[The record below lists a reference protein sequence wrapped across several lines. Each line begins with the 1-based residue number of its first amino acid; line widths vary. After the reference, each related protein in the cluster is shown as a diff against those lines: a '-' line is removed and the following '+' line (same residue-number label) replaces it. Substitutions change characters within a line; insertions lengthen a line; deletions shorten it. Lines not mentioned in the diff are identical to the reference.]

1 MKKSPIS
8 PEILNPTIEV
18 ILAFLRFLKLTNMVL
33 VFCFSKNPPKS
44 ARSSANEKRCLN
56 LVKNAHF
63 PSYFQIK
70 MKILP
75 VGSA

>member
-1 MKKSPIS
+1 MIYVTLEHSFRLC
-8 PEILNPTIEV
+8 ILSV
-18 ILAFLRFLKLTNMVL
+18 
-33 VFCFSKNPPKS
+33 SKTRPKS
-44 ARSSANEKRCLN
+44 ARSSASEKRCLN

-63 PSYFQIK
+63 PSYCQIK